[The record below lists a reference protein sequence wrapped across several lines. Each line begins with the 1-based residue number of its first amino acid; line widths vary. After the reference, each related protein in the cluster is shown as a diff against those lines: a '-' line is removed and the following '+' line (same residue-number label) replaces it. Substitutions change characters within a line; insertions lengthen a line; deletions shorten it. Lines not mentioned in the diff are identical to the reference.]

1 MHGKILLPIEV
12 RFLNNLA
19 SGFWLVKRAWLG
31 NQQVILVFSRDID
44 IARLVVVANTMLK
57 KKHYG
62 ILPR

>member
-19 SGFWLVKRAWLG
+19 SGFWLVKRAWIG

-44 IARLVVVANTMLK
+44 IARLMAVANA
-57 KKHYG
+57 
-62 ILPR
+62 LPK